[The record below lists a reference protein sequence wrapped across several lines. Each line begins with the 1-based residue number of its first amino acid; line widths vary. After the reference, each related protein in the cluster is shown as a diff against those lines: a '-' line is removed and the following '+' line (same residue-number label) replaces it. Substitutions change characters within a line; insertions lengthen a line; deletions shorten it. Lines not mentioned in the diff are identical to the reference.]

1 APAAPHP
8 AQPAY
13 ILHTSGSTGRPK
25 AVVVPHGA
33 LANRLAWTQRR
44 FPLGPG
50 DRMLAKAAPGFDVSV
65 WELTGPLLAGAAV
78 VVAGPDEHRDPA
90 RIARL
95 IHEHGVHAVHF
106 VPSMLALF
114 AAEPDAA
121 HCTSL
126 RWIFSGG
133 EALTDTLV
141 RRCAEVFAAPV
152 VNQYG
157 PTEAAVDVTAR
168 TAVPGEGPLVPL
180 GAPGAGTRAY
190 VLDPALRP
198 VPPGVS
204 GELY

>member
-1 APAAPHP
+1 
-8 AQPAY
+8 
-13 ILHTSGSTGRPK
+13 
-25 AVVVPHGA
+25 
-33 LANRLAWTQRR
+33 
-44 FPLGPG
+44 
-50 DRMLAKAAPGFDVSV
+50 MLAKAAPGFDVSV

-95 IHEHGVHAVHF
+95 IREHGVHAVHF
-106 VPSMLALF
+106 VPSMLTLF

-190 VLDPALRP
+190 VWTRP
-198 VPPGVS
+198 CGPCRPG
-204 GELY
+204 